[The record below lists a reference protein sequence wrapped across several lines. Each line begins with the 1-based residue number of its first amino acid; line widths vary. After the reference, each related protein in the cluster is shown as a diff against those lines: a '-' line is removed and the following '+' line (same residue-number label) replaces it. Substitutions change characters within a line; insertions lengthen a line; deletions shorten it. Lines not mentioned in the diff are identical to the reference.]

1 MQPEVAKRLL
11 DACKA
16 AGRIRDFTVGKEFR
30 DFSQS
35 ELLRSAVERQF
46 EIVGE
51 ALGRAAVADPALEQ
65 AMPELPRIVGP
76 RNRLIHGYD
85 SVDDELVWD
94 IVKTKITP
102 LAEQL
107 ERILAE
113 AGYSES
119 Q

>member
-11 DACKA
+11 DALKA
-16 AGRIRDFTVGKEFR
+16 AKRIRDFTSGKQFR

-51 ALGRAAVADPALEQ
+51 ALGRAAAADPGISLR
-65 AMPELPRIVGP
+65 MPELPRIVGL

-85 SVDDELVWD
+85 SVDDEIVWD
-94 IVKTKITP
+94 IVTTKIGP
-102 LAEQL
+102 LADEL
-107 ERILAE
+107 ERLLTG
-113 AGYSES
+113 AGFSDR
-119 Q
+119 

>member
-11 DACKA
+11 DALKA
-16 AGRIRDFTVGKEFR
+16 TVRIREFVAGKSFR

-51 ALGRAAVADPALEQ
+51 ALGRAAAADSAVAQL
-65 AMPELPRIVGP
+65 MPELPRIVGL

-85 SVDDELVWD
+85 SVDDEIIWD
-94 IVKTKITP
+94 IVTAKIGP
-102 LAEQL
+102 LAVEL
-107 ERILAE
+107 ERILTE
-113 AGYSES
+113 AGFTER
-119 Q
+119 